1 MIGIY
6 LSGTGNTKHCTE
18 KLLRLLDETAQI
30 IPIEDET
37 AADLAAQHQMI
48 ILAYPTQ
55 FSNAPIMVRD
65 FIKNNSGLWKGKKVL
80 CVATMGLFSGDGA
93 GCTARLLK
101 KYGAKVVGGL
111 HIHMPDSVCDVKLLK
126 RSPEKNREIVKA
138 ADRKIEKTAE
148 KIKGGIYPKDGLY
161 FYHRIA
167 GFICQRLWYYRKIS
181 KYADGLKISEAC
193 IGCGLCA
200 EQCPMKN
207 ITIQNGRAKAGSR
220 CTMCYRCISSCPK
233 KAITLL
239 GDRILEQC
247 HYEKY
252 V

>member
-101 KYGAKVVGGL
+101 KYGAKVVEWPNQQSFSSNESYFFL
-111 HIHMPDSVCDVKLLK
+111 QNEPNYQQLMDAFFLL
-126 RSPEKNREIVKA
+126 I
-138 ADRKIEKTAE
+138 DLLT
-148 KIKGGIYPKDGLY
+148 D
-161 FYHRIA
+161 
-167 GFICQRLWYYRKIS
+167 
-181 KYADGLKISEAC
+181 
-193 IGCGLCA
+193 
-200 EQCPMKN
+200 
-207 ITIQNGRAKAGSR
+207 
-220 CTMCYRCISSCPK
+220 K
-233 KAITLL
+233 K
-239 GDRILEQC
+239 
-247 HYEKY
+247 
-252 V
+252 